1 MKILVTGSTGFL
13 GSHLVDLLVQEGHEL
28 FCLVRNLNKAS
39 EFDVKGVLIQGSL
52 NSNQSNSWIDKLP
65 TDLDAVIHAAGI
77 VHSTNTDDFYKVN
90 THSTNQLGVDLAKRY
105 PTLKFMLISSLAAA
119 GASSK
124 PLKED
129 ELENPVSEYGKS
141 KLAAEKIVKTQLP
154 KEWEKT
160 IIRPPMVIGPRD
172 PAVLDIFKM
181 VKTGIVPG
189 IGSRAGEKAYSFVCV
204 FDLIK
209 TISLSLQRSTNKT
222 EIFFSS
228 YPDPITFKTLLDSVA
243 NSLQRRKALIV
254 PLPTVLI
261 KLVAKA
267 IPLVAPKARLTTDKL
282 KEMIP
287 PVWLCSSE
295 KSISQLGQ
303 SYEWNLDKT
312 IEITLKDYQGRGWL

>member
-1 MKILVTGSTGFL
+1 
-13 GSHLVDLLVQEGHEL
+13 
-28 FCLVRNLNKAS
+28 
-39 EFDVKGVLIQGSL
+39 
-52 NSNQSNSWIDKLP
+52 
-65 TDLDAVIHAAGI
+65 
-77 VHSTNTDDFYKVN
+77 
-90 THSTNQLGVDLAKRY
+90 
-105 PTLKFMLISSLAAA
+105 
-119 GASSK
+119 
-124 PLKED
+124 
-129 ELENPVSEYGKS
+129 
-141 KLAAEKIVKTQLP
+141 
-154 KEWEKT
+154 
-160 IIRPPMVIGPRD
+160 
-172 PAVLDIFKM
+172 M

-189 IGSRAGEKAYSFVCV
+189 IGSRAGEKTYSFVCV

-209 TISLSLQRSTNKT
+209 TISLSLQRPTNKT

-228 YPDPITFKTLLDSVA
+228 YPDPITFKALLDSVA
-243 NSLQRRKALIV
+243 NSLQKRKALIV

-287 PVWLCSSE
+287 PVWLCSCE